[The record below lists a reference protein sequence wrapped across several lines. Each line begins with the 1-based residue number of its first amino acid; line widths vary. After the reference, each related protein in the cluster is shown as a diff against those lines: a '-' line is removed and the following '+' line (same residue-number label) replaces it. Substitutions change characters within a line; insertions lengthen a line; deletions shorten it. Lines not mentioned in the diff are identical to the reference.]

1 MNVTRSFA
9 VAVTFA
15 AVAVGAATP
24 ASAAPAPEMSGHY
37 IETETAA
44 TGRSATDHW
53 YFVPCGDGC
62 ASVARK
68 GAKAFGRAQLVGG
81 QWTLDVKGETA
92 ICQDGTQVPDALSAH
107 YTWDPNTLAGTVQ
120 TTADAPECGD
130 MAGYLVTDNIQLRQ
144 VS

>member
-1 MNVTRSFA
+1 MKVTRSFA
-9 VAVTFA
+9 VAASFA

-24 ASAAPAPEMSGHY
+24 ASAAPEMSGHY

-44 TGRSATDHW
+44 NGRSTTDHW

-130 MAGYLVTDNIQLRQ
+130 MAGYQVTDNIQLRQ
-144 VS
+144 ASC

>member
-1 MNVTRSFA
+1 MTVTESLA
-9 VAVTFA
+9 VAATFA

-24 ASAAPAPEMSGHY
+24 ASAAPELSGHY

-44 TGRSATDHW
+44 TGRSTTDHW
-53 YFVPCGDGC
+53 YFASCGDGC

-81 QWTLDVKGETA
+81 QWKLDVTGETA

-107 YTWDPNTLAGTVQ
+107 YTWDPSTLAGTVQ

-130 MAGYLVTDNIQLRQ
+130 PAGYQVIDNIQLRQ
-144 VS
+144 AP